1 AAGAGLVVTSGGAF
15 GIDAAA
21 HRAALEAGG
30 RTVAYQAGG
39 VDRFYP
45 AAHGPLLAAVAEQG
59 AVLSE
64 APPGSAPMRQRFLQ
78 RNRLIAAAT
87 GAVVVVEAAWRSG
100 ALSTAHHAAGLL
112 RPVGAVPGPVTSA
125 A

>member
-1 AAGAGLVVTSGGAF
+1 DRWPAGLADLAEAEPPCLWVRGDVGAIAGRAVALVGARACTNYGEYVTRQLASAATGAGLVVTSGGAF

-64 APPGSAPMRQRFLQ
+64 VPPGS
-78 RNRLIAAAT
+78 
-87 GAVVVVEAAWRSG
+87 
-100 ALSTAHHAAGLL
+100 
-112 RPVGAVPGPVTSA
+112 
-125 A
+125 